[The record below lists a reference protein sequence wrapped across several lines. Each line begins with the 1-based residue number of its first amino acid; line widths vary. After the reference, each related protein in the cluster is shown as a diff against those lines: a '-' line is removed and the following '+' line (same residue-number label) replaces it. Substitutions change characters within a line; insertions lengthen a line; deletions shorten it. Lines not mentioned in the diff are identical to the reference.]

1 VIGFSCSFA
10 LTFLCNGSRIRF
22 KPDSLN
28 ISKIFVSED
37 LATLLRKVGTKN
49 NLSKWVDG
57 METVLSEN
65 MYAGELI
72 RKSQIPKQYIDRY
85 GVNNLYRYSHP
96 EGFRSCYTIL
106 NGCPYILDIMS
117 HSEYDKVFGY
127 RTT

>member
-1 VIGFSCSFA
+1 MVRRPS
-10 LTFLCNGSRIRF
+10 
-22 KPDSLN
+22 
-28 ISKIFVSED
+28 SKIFVSEG
-37 LATLLRKVGTKN
+37 LALLLRKVGAKN
-49 NLSKWVDG
+49 KLSKWGDG
-57 METVLSEN
+57 MEIVLGEN

-106 NGCPYILDIMS
+106 NGCPIILDIMS
-117 HSEYDKVFGY
+117 HAEYDKVFGY